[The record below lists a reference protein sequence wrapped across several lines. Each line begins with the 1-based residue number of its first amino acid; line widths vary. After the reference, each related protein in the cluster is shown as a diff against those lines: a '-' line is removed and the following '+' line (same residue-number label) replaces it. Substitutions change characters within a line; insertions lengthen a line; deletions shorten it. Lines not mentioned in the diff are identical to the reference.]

1 MTRAATA
8 VGGPALVMR
17 NRREWRRWLARNG
30 KRQKEIWL
38 VQFRKGSPGT
48 AVAYD
53 DALDEALCFGWIDSL
68 VKRIDGDRYARK
80 FTRRTNPLT
89 WSALNRKRMKRL
101 IAEGRVTRA
110 GLAVAGYRNAPKR
123 VEQRSHIPE
132 RLPPALA
139 AVIRQDTRAWSAFR
153 ALAPS
158 HRRAYIGWVTSAKRE
173 ETRLRRLAEAV
184 RVLARGE
191 KLGLK

>member
-1 MTRAATA
+1 MVRDRRA
-8 VGGPALVMR
+8 
-17 NRREWRRWLARNG
+17 WRRWLARNG
-30 KRQKEIWL
+30 KRKKEIWL

-68 VKRIDGDRYARK
+68 VKRIDRDRYARK
-80 FTRRTNPLT
+80 FTRRTNPLA
-89 WSALNRKRMKRL
+89 WSALNRKRMERL

-110 GLAVAGYRNAPKR
+110 GLAVAGYRNAPQP
-123 VEQRSHIPE
+123 VEPRPSIPD
-132 RLPPALA
+132 RFPPALA
-139 AVIRQDTRAWSAFR
+139 AVIRQDPRAWSAFR

-158 HRRAYIGWVTSAKRE
+158 HRRAYIGWVTGAKRE
-173 ETRLRRLAEAV
+173 ETRLRRLTEAV
-184 RVLARGE
+184 RVLACGE